1 MAMGLT
7 LGGKKPGGAQPVM
20 NVTPLVDVVLV
31 LLIIF
36 MVVAPL
42 LSKNFW
48 LEVPKVEKKN
58 DAPAAADNRNI
69 VVTID
74 VHGAVRINSLVV
86 GKDDLQRRLSQLLA
100 ERTEKTVYFNAAND
114 APYADVVDVLDRARG
129 GGAAT
134 IAVVST
140 ELELPK

>member
-1 MAMGLT
+1 MAMGMT
-7 LGGKKPGGAQPVM
+7 LGAKRQGAQPIM

-48 LEVPKVEKKN
+48 LEVPKVEKTTN
-58 DAPAAADNRNI
+58 PPPADSRNI
-69 VVTID
+69 VVSID
-74 VHGAVRINSLVV
+74 AQGTVRINSMIVT
-86 GKDDLQRRLSQLLA
+86 KDDLKPRLSAILA
-100 ERTEKTVYFNAAND
+100 ERTDKVVYFNAAGD
-114 APYADVVDVLDRARG
+114 LPYADVVEVLDKARS

>member
-1 MAMGLT
+1 MAIGLAVA
-7 LGGKKPGGAQPVM
+7 KPKGATPTM

-31 LLIIF
+31 MLIIF

-42 LSKNFW
+42 LSKQLW
-48 LEVPKVEKKN
+48 LEVPKVEKTEQ
-58 DAPAAADNRNI
+58 PIPIPDNKNI
-69 VVTID
+69 VVSIDDKSTI
-74 VHGAVRINSLVV
+74 RINSLVV
-86 GKDDLQRRLSQLLA
+86 TKDELSSRLSQLLST
-100 ERTEKTVYFNAAND
+100 RTEKVIYFNAAGD
-114 APYADVVDVLDRARG
+114 LPYADVVDVLDRSRL